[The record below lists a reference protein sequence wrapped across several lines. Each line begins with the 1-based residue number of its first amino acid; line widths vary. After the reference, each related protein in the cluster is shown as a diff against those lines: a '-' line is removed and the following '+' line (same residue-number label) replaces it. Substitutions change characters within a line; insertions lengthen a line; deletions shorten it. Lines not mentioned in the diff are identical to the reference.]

1 MTVNAGQQFHTNQVH
16 FLRKS
21 FTFSN
26 ADETLS
32 LGWVPAN
39 ASVVDGGVVVAT
51 AFNSGTSDTMDLGF
65 RNAGDGTADDADE
78 YATLL
83 DLTTAG
89 VIAADAL
96 ATAADA
102 HLPEGAEVTLTYNST
117 GTAPT
122 AGQGYAW
129 VSYIVDNS

>member
-1 MTVNAGQQFHTNQVH
+1 MSVETGRQYHTDQVH
-16 FLRKS
+16 YLRKS

-39 ASVVDGGVVVAT
+39 ASVIEGGVVVAT
-51 AFNSGTSDTMDLGF
+51 AFNSGTSDTLDLGF

-89 VIAADAL
+89 RIAADAM

-102 HLPEGAEVTLTYNST
+102 HLPEGAELTLTYNST

-122 AGQGYAW
+122 AGQGYAFLT
-129 VSYIVDNS
+129 YIVDNS